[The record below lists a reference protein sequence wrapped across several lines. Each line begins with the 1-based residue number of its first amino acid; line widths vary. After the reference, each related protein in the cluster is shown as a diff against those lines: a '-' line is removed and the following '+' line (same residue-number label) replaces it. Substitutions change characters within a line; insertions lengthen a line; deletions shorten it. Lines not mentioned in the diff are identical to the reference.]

1 LVTVANQATLGGV
14 DIMKIKYAIEALKR
28 LDKEGEIVIAFWTKD
43 WFVDVL
49 NRNITED
56 EWLDI
61 VGACDDV
68 IDNMPIGDYMENAA
82 AQVLD
87 GDE

>member
-1 LVTVANQATLGGV
+1 
-14 DIMKIKYAIEALKR
+14 MKVKYAIEQLKR
-28 LDKEGEIVIAFWTKD
+28 LDKDEEIVIAYWSKD

-49 NRNITED
+49 GREITEEQWD
-56 EWLDI
+56 DI

-82 AQVLD
+82 AAVLD
-87 GDE
+87 GEE

>member
-1 LVTVANQATLGGV
+1 
-14 DIMKIKYAIEALKR
+14 MKVKYAIEQLKR
-28 LDKEGEIVIAFWTKD
+28 LDEDEEIVIAYWSKD

-49 NRNITED
+49 GREITEEQWD
-56 EWLDI
+56 DI

-82 AQVLD
+82 AAVLD
-87 GDE
+87 GEE

>member
-1 LVTVANQATLGGV
+1 
-14 DIMKIKYAIEALKR
+14 MKVKYAIEQLKR
-28 LDKEGEIVIAFWTKD
+28 LDEDEEIVIAYWSKD

-49 NRNITED
+49 GRDITD
-56 EWLDI
+56 DQWDDI

-82 AQVLD
+82 AAVLD
-87 GDE
+87 GEE